1 MYLILLWKW
10 LLGWTHNWEEVNSS
24 SWWKKVQVQGRNIA
38 AVDAMEQPC
47 CKVMMRP
54 FTEHHSLPP
63 YPGPLWQ
70 AKNVKVQE
78 KEHLHT
84 LNCPDKTVIA
94 YDSFCPINLEQ
105 KWKYTECHLPHV
117 LRITAILHECGWRKQ
132 LFSFLPGKMPGNPT
146 EVIPPSLVPFTD
158 LEHELDL
165 NYIFSFP

>member
-1 MYLILLWKW
+1 MARTL
-10 LLGWTHNWEEVNSS
+10 T
-24 SWWKKVQVQGRNIA
+24 
-38 AVDAMEQPC
+38 EQ
-47 CKVMMRP
+47 
-54 FTEHHSLPP
+54 HSLAP

-78 KEHLHT
+78 KERLHT

-94 YDSFCPINLEQ
+94 YGSFCPINLQ
-105 KWKYTECHLPHV
+105 SKDGNIPKWHLACV

-132 LFSFLPGKMPGNPT
+132 LFPFLPGKMSGNST

-165 NYIFSFP
+165 NYIFPFDNCHVENDLQKDNAFWTTVSLIIFLFYFILV

>member
-24 SWWKKVQVQGRNIA
+24 SWWKKVQMQGRNIA
-38 AVDAMEQPC
+38 AVNAMEQPC
-47 CKVMMRP
+47 CRVMMRP

-78 KEHLHT
+78 KERLHT
-84 LNCPDKTVIA
+84 LNCPDKTVIV

-105 KWKYTECHLPHV
+105 KWTYTECHLPYV
-117 LRITAILHECGWRKQ
+117 LRIMLFCMNVVEENSFSLFFLGRCQEIPLRLYHLPLFHSQILN
-132 LFSFLPGKMPGNPT
+132 MN
-146 EVIPPSLVPFTD
+146 
-158 LEHELDL
+158 
-165 NYIFSFP
+165 

>member
-1 MYLILLWKW
+1 MSHFSEMRPKLFFLVFLAVSAKDLKTWICCHMYLILLWKW

-24 SWWKKVQVQGRNIA
+24 SWWKKVQMQGRNIA
-38 AVDAMEQPC
+38 AVSAMEQPC
-47 CKVMMRP
+47 CEVMVRP

-78 KEHLHT
+78 KERLHT

-105 KWKYTECHLPHV
+105 KWKYTEM
-117 LRITAILHECGWRKQ
+117 
-132 LFSFLPGKMPGNPT
+132 S
-146 EVIPPSLVPFTD
+146 PSTCT
-158 LEHELDL
+158 
-165 NYIFSFP
+165 